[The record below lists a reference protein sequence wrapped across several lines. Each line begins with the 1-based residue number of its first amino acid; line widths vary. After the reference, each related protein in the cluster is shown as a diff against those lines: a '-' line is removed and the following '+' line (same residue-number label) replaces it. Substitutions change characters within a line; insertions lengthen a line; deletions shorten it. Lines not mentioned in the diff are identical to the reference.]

1 MDSFEFSPYAYFSRM
16 IRLWWVLALAT
27 LLGGALGYLFH
38 TLRSPLYE
46 ATATYVVTIDLDR
59 FPIQDIREDML
70 QYNED
75 LALNTTKAVL
85 LSPEVQQVVLTQLEA
100 QGISLTSSD
109 LLKHHTIERKHDLWE
124 LRYRNPDPGIAHQVA
139 NTWAD
144 AGYKAMLAWQQA
156 GKAPS
161 YLIFNPPNPAEAP
174 QEPVLYDRNRVMFAG
189 AVIGFILGIV
199 ISGLIRQIGGKPYA
213 VVKEHNSPV

>member
-1 MDSFEFSPYAYFSRM
+1 M
-16 IRLWWVLALAT
+16 IRLWWVIALST
-27 LLGGALGYLFH
+27 FVGGSLGYLFH
-38 TLRSPLYE
+38 TLRPPLYE

-75 LALNTTKAVL
+75 LALNTTKAIL
-85 LSPEVQQVVLTQLEA
+85 LSPEVQQVVLTELES

-109 LLKHHTIERKHDLWE
+109 LLKDHTIERKHDLWE
-124 LRYRNPDPGIAHQVA
+124 LRYRHEDPSIAHQVA

-144 AGYKAMLAWQQA
+144 AGYTAMLAWQQA
-156 GKAPS
+156 GKAPP
-161 YLIFNPPNPAEAP
+161 YLVFNPPNPAEAP
-174 QEPVLYDRNRVMFAG
+174 QEPVLFDRNRVMFAG

-199 ISGLIRQIGGKPYA
+199 ISGQISQTGGKPLA
-213 VVKEHNSPV
+213 VIKEHSSPV